1 MENDAKNIEK
11 LNLHHIGSFQLT
23 LLDRK
28 ESIEE
33 TIELLKVEDS
43 YNTNVNLFDRT
54 AHLYR
59 TSREALN
66 PLRESMIRNSCFT
79 HVEILHKSSSL
90 GLPYQIFAKHKN
102 GQELFFDGLSYR
114 IKMEI
119 HKDKFKL
126 GDISKLAGYP
136 RREDNVVGDLE
147 TSLREV
153 LPSLPEMTYSMYSF
167 YTSYVDNWKDIGFT
181 KDGDAQLRVSVND
194 PNIVTVTGLV
204 HSKVGKEYDL
214 FIGDENVILEMNS
227 HHLFYAREYERF
239 SKHIDHLR
247 GKIETASS
255 CASDTMS
262 EITKSF
268 VKFIPK
274 YISWNTSKSQIR
286 EMYNIKKKISKY
298 NLLSEVLKKI
308 VSNNWASRNSPKQI
322 WIEEAP
328 DNEWM
333 QSYWCSNFFH
343 AEMDDG
349 EIKKLN
355 TNPSKPLFSYSVD
368 EVSGKVKLLN
378 KEVDSTINEM
388 RDLLSAIQTEFSM
401 YAVWLAFG
409 AVIISILIGAISSV
423 AI

>member
-1 MENDAKNIEK
+1 MENDGKIIEE
-11 LNLHHIGSFQLT
+11 LNLYHIGSFQLT

-33 TIELLKVEDS
+33 TIELLKVEDT

-59 TSREALN
+59 TSQEALN

-102 GQELFFDGLSYR
+102 GQEVFFDGLSYR
-114 IKMEI
+114 IKTEI
-119 HKDKFKL
+119 QKDKFKL
-126 GDISKLAGYP
+126 CDINKLAGYP
-136 RREDNVVGDLE
+136 HREDNIVRDLE

-153 LPSLPEMTYSMYSF
+153 LPSLPEMSYSMYSF
-167 YTSYVDNWKDIGFT
+167 YTSYVDSWKTLGFT
-181 KDGDAQLRVSVND
+181 KDGDAQLCVSVND
-194 PNIVTVTGLV
+194 PNFLTVTGLV
-204 HSKVGKEYDL
+204 HSKIGKEYNL
-214 FIGDENVILEMNS
+214 FIGDEGAILEMNS
-227 HHLFYAREYERF
+227 HHLFYAKEYERF
-239 SKHIDHLR
+239 SNQIDHLR

-255 CASDTMS
+255 CASDTMF

-274 YISWNTSKSQIR
+274 YISWNKSKSQIR

-298 NLLSEVLKKI
+298 NLLSETLKKI

-322 WIEEAP
+322 WFEGEP

-333 QSYWCSNFFH
+333 QSYWCTNFFH
-343 AEMDDG
+343 AEMDNG
-349 EIKKLN
+349 EIKKLD

-368 EVSGKVKLLN
+368 EVSSKVELLN
-378 KEVDSTINEM
+378 KEIDSTINEI

-401 YAVWLAFG
+401 YAVWLGFG
-409 AVIISILIGAISSV
+409 AVIVSILIGTISSV

>member
-1 MENDAKNIEK
+1 MENVGKIIEK
-11 LNLHHIGSFQLT
+11 LNLHHVGSFQLT
-23 LLDRK
+23 LLKRK

-43 YNTNVNLFDRT
+43 YNTNINLFDRT
-54 AHLYR
+54 THLYR
-59 TSREALN
+59 TSQEALN

-102 GQELFFDGLSYR
+102 GQILFFDGLSYR
-114 IKMEI
+114 IKTEI
-119 HKDKFKL
+119 HKEKFKL
-126 GDISKLAGYP
+126 SDISRLAGYP
-136 RREDNVVGDLE
+136 NREDDVVRDLE

-153 LPSLPEMTYSMYSF
+153 LPNLPEMSYSMYSF
-167 YTSYVDNWKDIGFT
+167 YTSFVDNWKALGFT
-181 KDGDAQLRVSVND
+181 KSGDAQLLVSVND
-194 PNIVTVTGLV
+194 PNLITVTGLI
-204 HSKVGKEYDL
+204 HSKVGKEYNL

-227 HHLFYAREYERF
+227 HHMFYVREYERF

-247 GKIETASS
+247 SKIETASS

-274 YISWNTSKSQIR
+274 YISWNKSKSEIR

-298 NLLSEVLKKI
+298 NLLSETLKKI

-322 WIEEAP
+322 WFEGEH
-328 DNEWM
+328 DDEWM
-333 QSYWCSNFFH
+333 QSYWCTNFFY
-343 AEMDDG
+343 AEMENDT
-349 EIKKLN
+349 IKKLDA
-355 TNPSKPLFSYSVD
+355 NPSKPLFSCSVD
-368 EVSGKVKLLN
+368 EVVGKVELLN

-401 YAVWLAFG
+401 YAVWLALG
-409 AVIISILIGAISSV
+409 AVLVSIVVGTISSL